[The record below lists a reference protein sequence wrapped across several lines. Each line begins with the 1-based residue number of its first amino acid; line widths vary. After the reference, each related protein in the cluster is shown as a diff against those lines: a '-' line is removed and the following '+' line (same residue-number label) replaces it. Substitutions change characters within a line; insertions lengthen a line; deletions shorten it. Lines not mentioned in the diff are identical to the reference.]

1 MVLVATMLVAR
12 TGRDRGNET
21 YGGLFSPGARF
32 SPQRTD
38 TDATVVHEPR
48 HMRPGLSRSGLG
60 RAGLT
65 ESADSDQQLD
75 ALLVC
80 VECGAEADE
89 DAQGWRMYRAD
100 VPQQGDNEP
109 ELAALLPRV
118 RGARVRNRREPGG
131 ESLVTP
137 RQGSQAVSPRPP
149 RAPASVQRRWMAI
162 GDAIT

>member
-1 MVLVATMLVAR
+1 
-12 TGRDRGNET
+12 
-21 YGGLFSPGARF
+21 
-32 SPQRTD
+32 
-38 TDATVVHEPR
+38 
-48 HMRPGLSRSGLG
+48 MRPGLSRSGLG

-109 ELAALLPRV
+109 GASGLATRSARRASSEPA
-118 RGARVRNRREPGG
+118 GARGRIPGDPSPGFSGCVAQTAPGSRISTTSVDGNR
-131 ESLVTP
+131 
-137 RQGSQAVSPRPP
+137 
-149 RAPASVQRRWMAI
+149 
-162 GDAIT
+162 